1 MLSRAEYNR
10 ALSQLNSARAARSDA
25 SWKVDV
31 LNDCL
36 GRLEGL
42 RCQVQQ
48 NYSDFDENGYILD
61 TSWRGETASRF
72 LSRHR
77 VAIDQASATYLRQ
90 IDATIND
97 INYVRTQQSSQVSSL
112 NATIGQ
118 LERAV
123 SEGYR
128 E

>member
-1 MLSRAEYNR
+1 
-10 ALSQLNSARAARSDA
+10 
-25 SWKVDV
+25 
-31 LNDCL
+31 
-36 GRLEGL
+36 
-42 RCQVQQ
+42 
-48 NYSDFDENGYILD
+48 
-61 TSWRGETASRF
+61 
-72 LSRHR
+72 
-77 VAIDQASATYLRQ
+77 LRQ